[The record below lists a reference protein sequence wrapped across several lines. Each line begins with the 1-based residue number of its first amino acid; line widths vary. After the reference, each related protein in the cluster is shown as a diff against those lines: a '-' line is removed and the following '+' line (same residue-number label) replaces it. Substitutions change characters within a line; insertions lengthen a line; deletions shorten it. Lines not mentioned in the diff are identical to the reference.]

1 MKKPV
6 VLIIE
11 NSTHITGALKSIVR
25 TSEDLNEYYKF
36 VFVLPRHS
44 QARTWVESKGFH
56 VHELP
61 MIELSRRPR
70 SLLMYFPVLLWN
82 TFRLRKIIRKE
93 RASIIHNNDLYNLL
107 PVALAFMGMKIPYIN
122 HIRFLPEKFPA
133 WLFNYWLR
141 LHIKYAHAIICVS
154 GHLRKQLPA
163 LDKIK
168 MIYNELPA
176 TEKLEKSLPAG
187 NTILYLSN
195 VIRGKGQNF
204 AIKAFAKIAPLHPS
218 WKLRFVGGDM
228 GMEKN
233 KKFKEEL
240 KAAIQYYQI
249 ESQIEWSDFSDDV
262 ESEYKKA
269 AFAINFSESESFSIT
284 CLEAQFF
291 GCPIIATRSGGPAE
305 IIVDGQ
311 TGFLVPVGDIKTMV
325 EAMQKLI
332 DDHPLRVTFAAH
344 GRVHVRE
351 KFSVQNTSYQLKTQ
365 YDLIKDSFIPLLT
378 NDV

>member
-93 RASIIHNNDLYNLL
+93 RASIVHNNDLYNLL
-107 PVALAFMGMKIPYIN
+107 PVTLAFMGMKIPYIN

-176 TEKLEKSLPAG
+176 TEKHEKSLPAG

-344 GRVHVRE
+344 GKVHVRE

>member
-11 NSTHITGALKSIVR
+11 NSTHITGALKSILR
-25 TSEDLNEYYKF
+25 TSEDLNEYYQF

-44 QARTWVESKGFH
+44 HARVEVESRGFH

-61 MIELSRRPR
+61 LKELSRRPL
-70 SLLMYFPVLLWN
+70 SVLIYFPILLWN
-82 TFRLRKIIRKE
+82 AFRLRKIIRKE
-93 RASIIHNNDLYNLL
+93 QVRIIHNNDLYNLL
-107 PVALAFMGMKIPYIN
+107 PVILIFMRMKIPYLN

-133 WLFNYWLR
+133 WLFGYWLR
-141 LHIKYAHAIICVS
+141 LHIKNAYAIICVS
-154 GHLRKQLPA
+154 DHLRKQLPA
-163 LDKIK
+163 HDKVK

-176 TEKLEKSLPAG
+176 TEKLEKALPAG

-204 AIKAFAKIAPLHPS
+204 AIEAFAKIAHLHPQ

-240 KAAIQYYQI
+240 VAAIRHYKI
-249 ESQIEWSDFSDDV
+249 ESQIEWSDFSNDV

-284 CLEAQFF
+284 CLEAQYF
-291 GCPIIATRSGGPAE
+291 GCPIIATRCGGPAE

-311 TGFLVPVGDIKTMV
+311 TGFLVPVGDIKTMA

-332 DDHPLRVTFAAH
+332 DDQPLRVTFAAH

-351 KFSVQNTSYQLKTQ
+351 KFSIQNTSYQLKTQ
-365 YDLIKDSFIPLLT
+365 YDLIMDAYFVV
-378 NDV
+378 NQ